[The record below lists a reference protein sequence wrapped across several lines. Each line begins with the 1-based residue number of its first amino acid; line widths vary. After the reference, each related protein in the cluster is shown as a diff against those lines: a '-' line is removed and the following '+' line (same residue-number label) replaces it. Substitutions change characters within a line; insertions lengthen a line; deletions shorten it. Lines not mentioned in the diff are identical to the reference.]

1 MNIKIK
7 KDSPEAAI
15 GLLMSVAYIDN
26 DYAEEE
32 ELLILKL
39 AASYDYPTNEIEKI
53 KSDII
58 NSNYNKFDIC
68 EKYIMSIENKELKEK
83 LFEDIGHLIASDH
96 LLHENEIFVY
106 KQIAQK
112 WDMYQSSKVK
122 II

>member
-112 WDMYQSSKVK
+112 WDMYQSSKG
-122 II
+122 